1 MAGKNQESSQVHEVE
16 VSRALSRPVAIG
28 ELAQGSEQ
36 MLPVLRLHLS
46 GMSSLAV
53 RPAGELARD
62 NHGEAPAIPPV
73 KICLYEG
80 SVEVNGGKVSIPVGL
95 LGAMT
100 GKAFKDFV
108 GIYQGNALYVRRNGG
123 MQRVRDND
131 TVELVHDAEFTHRRE
146 QPVVRSVGRYH
157 RD

>member
-1 MAGKNQESSQVHEVE
+1 MVTRNQESNHVQEVE
-16 VSRALSRPVAIG
+16 VSRALSRPVATS

-46 GMSSLAV
+46 GMSPLAV
-53 RPAGELARD
+53 RTAGALARD
-62 NHGEAPAIPPV
+62 NHGEAPAIPHV

-80 SVEVNGGKVSIPVGL
+80 SIEVNGGRVSIPVGL
-95 LGAMT
+95 SGAMT
-100 GKAFKDFV
+100 GKAFKDSV
-108 GIYQGNALYVRRNGG
+108 GIYQGNALYVHRNGG

-146 QPVVRSVGRYH
+146 RPVIRSVGRYH